1 MRGCVIYSKT
11 NDTVFPASCHNIPNT
26 ANDCWMLDVCMC
38 VCVCA
43 GEAVSTAASPLPRN
57 ALISPIS
64 AIPNQVKAAHGTE
77 EGNSTHNGNISV
89 LLLCVAFLQLIR
101 SKYLTRGVSVLA
113 PTSVVHLL
121 LLSSPPNANA
131 NL

>member
-1 MRGCVIYSKT
+1 MTVGCV
-11 NDTVFPASCHNIPNT
+11 
-26 ANDCWMLDVCMC
+26 C

-121 LLSSPPNANA
+121 LLSSPPMLMLICNTDDTKHKGSSLWLSVSLYTDSLNDFITK
-131 NL
+131 